1 MKINGKREDK
11 VTEGK
16 IKITDHKEENPIFN
30 HEIWPGLKQLHSW
43 NKAAEA
49 FDKINM
55 DFFNFYNRDCDTTF
69 CHSNSE
75 VFSKVRNQIWEDKR
89 P

>member
-30 HEIWPGLKQLHSW
+30 H
-43 NKAAEA
+43 
-49 FDKINM
+49 
-55 DFFNFYNRDCDTTF
+55 
-69 CHSNSE
+69 
-75 VFSKVRNQIWEDKR
+75 
-89 P
+89 